1 MSCSGVAS
9 ALGPLLFGNT
19 KLEFVVVY
27 YMGGERL
34 VCKAPVLGDAST
46 VKSWYAPTF

>member
-9 ALGPLLFGNT
+9 ALGPLLLGRT
-19 KLEFVVVY
+19 KLEFVVAY
-27 YMGGERL
+27 CMGGERL
-34 VCKAPVLGDAST
+34 VCSAPALGDANT